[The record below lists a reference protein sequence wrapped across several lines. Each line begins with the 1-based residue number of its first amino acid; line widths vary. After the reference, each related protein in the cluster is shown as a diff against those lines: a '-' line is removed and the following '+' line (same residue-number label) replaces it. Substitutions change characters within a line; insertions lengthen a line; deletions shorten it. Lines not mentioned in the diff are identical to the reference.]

1 MAENKKVGEILMKH
15 LRGDY
20 FWLNLTTLAAQFWL
34 RSWFPEEKEK
44 EKEIVTPQV
53 AV

>member
-20 FWLNLTTLAAQFWL
+20 FWLNLTTLTAQL
-34 RSWFPEEKEK
+34 VSRNKK
-44 EKEIVTPQV
+44 K
-53 AV
+53 